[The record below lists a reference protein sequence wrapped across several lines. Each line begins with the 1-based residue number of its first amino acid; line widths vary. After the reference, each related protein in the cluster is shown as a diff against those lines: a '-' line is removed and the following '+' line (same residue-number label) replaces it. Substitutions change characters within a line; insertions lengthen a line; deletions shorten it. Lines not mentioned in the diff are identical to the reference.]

1 MMKRKKMIL
10 PGQEIE
16 IKLSLRERDLIRDH
30 TLADEE
36 LTDRLALALM
46 DGDRIVVR
54 YSLDDLDELL
64 GFIAAEANHAKDKK
78 LQKELE
84 ALYDRLAEI
93 EESHEEKEAE

>member
-1 MMKRKKMIL
+1 MMKHKKMIL

-30 TLADEE
+30 TFADEE
-36 LTDRLALALM
+36 LTDRLELALM

-64 GFIAAEANHAKDKK
+64 GFIAVEANHAKDKK

-84 ALYDRLAEI
+84 ALYDRLVEI
-93 EESHEEKEAE
+93 EESYEQEEE